1 MLYTNRAK
9 AFVFRGFGGSRKRS
23 ILGYVMTESSE
34 GVVSPTMRE
43 VMRSVSVAEPL
54 GTRRLNP
61 DGTPTRKLVGI
72 LRL

>member
-1 MLYTNRAK
+1 
-9 AFVFRGFGGSRKRS
+9 
-23 ILGYVMTESSE
+23 MTESRE

-43 VMRSVSVAEPL
+43 VMRNASVAEPL
-54 GTRRLNP
+54 GTRRLYP

>member
-1 MLYTNRAK
+1 
-9 AFVFRGFGGSRKRS
+9 
-23 ILGYVMTESSE
+23 MTESRE

-43 VMRSVSVAEPL
+43 VMRNVSVAEPL
-54 GTRRLNP
+54 GTRHLNP

>member
-1 MLYTNRAK
+1 
-9 AFVFRGFGGSRKRS
+9 
-23 ILGYVMTESSE
+23 MTESSE

>member
-1 MLYTNRAK
+1 
-9 AFVFRGFGGSRKRS
+9 
-23 ILGYVMTESSE
+23 MTESRE

-43 VMRSVSVAEPL
+43 VMRNVSVAEPL
-54 GTRRLNP
+54 GTRRLNL